1 MSEVSGISAAVM
13 GAAIPADVRAEGSGA
28 VKGYR
33 AALEFESMLL
43 KQMLTEALPENPAG
57 TTAGGEGEGEA
68 GGEGGSTSFAP
79 TLTDLPE
86 TVTESILSAGGL
98 GLAKQM
104 YSNFEGGAK

>member
-1 MSEVSGISAAVM
+1 MNEVSGISSAVL

-57 TTAGGEGEGEA
+57 TTTEGEGEGES
-68 GGEGGSTSFAP
+68 GEGGSSSFAP
-79 TLTDLPE
+79 TLTSLPE
-86 TVTESILSAGGL
+86 QVTESILSAGGL

-104 YSNFEGGAK
+104 YTNFQGGAK